1 MLEVRKFKL
10 EVPRKVKFPAE
21 DIYNAAEDIY
31 NAAKEDDFKFQA
43 ILEKCD
49 DINNRNWFGSAL
61 HLAAQDGHLQAVR
74 SLVEKGRANVN
85 EINDHGTTPLHLAS
99 RIEYVITGMF

>member
-1 MLEVRKFKL
+1 MLEERKFKL
-10 EVPRKVKFPAE
+10 EVGKIKFP
-21 DIYNAAEDIY
+21 AEDIY

-49 DINNRNWFGSAL
+49 DINNINNKFWFGSAL

-74 SLVEKGRANVN
+74 SLVEKGGANVN